1 MVQAARSVNPL
12 AGVHQF
18 GQQIWQHDV
27 QVQGKFDGGP
37 TGLARGTCLPHI
49 LADGANPERK
59 TAMVTISNDEQR
71 DLESEVLQRL
81 IRHLRERTDVQN
93 IDLMTLA
100 GFCRNCLANWY
111 QDAAK
116 ARGRDVSR
124 DEARAFVY
132 GMPYEEWKSKHQR
145 EATDSQRQGFE
156 KASKG
161 H

>member
-1 MVQAARSVNPL
+1 MVQAARSVNRL
-12 AGVHQF
+12 KARHQF

-27 QVQGKFDGGP
+27 QVARNLTPGQSGWQEERACSIFWHQGAK
-37 TGLARGTCLPHI
+37 
-49 LADGANPERK
+49 PERK
-59 TAMVTISNDEQR
+59 MAMVTISNDEQR

-81 IRHLRERTDVQN
+81 IRHLRERSEVQN

-132 GMPYEEWKSKHQR
+132 GMPYEEWKSKHQQ
-145 EATDSQRQGFE
+145 EATDSQKRGFE
-156 KASKG
+156 KARKG

>member
-1 MVQAARSVNPL
+1 MEFEA
-12 AGVHQF
+12 
-18 GQQIWQHDV
+18 
-27 QVQGKFDGGP
+27 GP
-37 TGLARGTCLPHI
+37 TGLARGTCLLHI
-49 LADGANPERK
+49 LADGAKPERK
-59 TAMVTISNDEQR
+59 MTMVTISKDEQR

-81 IRHLRERTDVQN
+81 IRHLRERSDVQN

-124 DEARAFVY
+124 EEAREFVY
-132 GMPYEEWKSKHQR
+132 GMPYDEWKSKHQQ
-145 EATDSQRQGFE
+145 EATDSQRRNFE
-156 KASKG
+156 DAGKG